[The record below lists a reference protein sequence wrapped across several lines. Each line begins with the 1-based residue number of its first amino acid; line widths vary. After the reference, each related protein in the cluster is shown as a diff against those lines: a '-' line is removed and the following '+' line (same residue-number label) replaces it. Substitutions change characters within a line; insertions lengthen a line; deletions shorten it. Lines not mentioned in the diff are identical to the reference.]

1 MSQNCSLRC
10 RLRNSLKQQAA
21 NRVNQQ
27 VTQNVRIE
35 SHAPAASACQ
45 AVANAGTRSGW
56 GVQAVRTVARD
67 LAVALCDEIYD
78 RFLDRLPA
86 TYTIYRVIKSLRVG
100 DKGTL
105 KTFQNTS
112 EVSL

>member
-1 MSQNCSLRC
+1 MSENRSLRW

-45 AVANAGTRSGW
+45 AVANAGTRSGLA
-56 GVQAVRTVARD
+56 VQAVRTVAG
-67 LAVALCDEIYD
+67 ATAELCREIYEIG
-78 RFLDRLPA
+78 FLSPE
-86 TYTIYRVIKSLRVG
+86 YT
-100 DKGTL
+100 
-105 KTFQNTS
+105 
-112 EVSL
+112 